1 MLVVSSASFASL
13 ASSFYIFCLSFFFFF
28 FFFFLSS
35 LCVVSFVILYERHI
49 VMHAGA
55 IGRAARWATLS
66 VSRMR

>member
-13 ASSFYIFCLSFFFFF
+13 ASSFYIFCLSFFFF

-55 IGRAARWATLS
+55 VGRAARWATLS